1 MLHVRVHQVHCVF
14 DDLEIVYF
22 ADAFFFK
29 LESVAAHQ
37 TNLFDLDS
45 SLLAQLNYCVA
56 ELYQLLSG
64 HTLSLLPC
72 SNFLKPVQVVCLEE
86 LR

>member
-1 MLHVRVHQVHCVF
+1 MF
-14 DDLEIVYF
+14 DDLESVDF
-22 ADAFFFK
+22 ADALFLK
-29 LESVAAHQ
+29 LESEAAHQ
-37 TNLFDLDS
+37 TNLFDFDS

-86 LR
+86 LC